1 MARNDHFSA
10 FAATYAEF
18 RPTSPPA
25 LFAKIAELAPATE
38 HAWDCATG
46 NGQAAVSLTDHFGNI
61 TATDVGAAMIEN
73 AQPHPQ
79 VTYAVGSAEPPPI
92 EPHSIDAITVA
103 QALHWFDRPTFWR
116 TCKRV
121 LKPNGVLA
129 YWGYLLPEINPAVDA
144 IVKYY
149 HNDTVGRFWPPDR
162 EPLLNLYAKV
172 KPPAPRVLEE
182 GFTMEAEW
190 SVDQLIGMLDSWSAT
205 HRAQEETGHDPL
217 PAAASLLKVI
227 WGSESTKEIVR
238 WPLKVHA
245 FRFNSNS

>member
-18 RPTSPPA
+18 RPTYPPA

-38 HAWDCATG
+38 NAWDCATG

-129 YWGYLLPEINPAVDA
+129 YGGYLLPVINPAVDA

-172 KPPAPRVLEE
+172 KLPAPPRARRRLHHGSRVVGRPTHRHARFLVRHPSRT
-182 GFTMEAEW
+182 GRNRAR
-190 SVDQLIGMLDSWSAT
+190 SAT
-205 HRAQEETGHDPL
+205 GRRQPPKGDL
-217 PAAASLLKVI
+217 GI
-227 WGSESTKEIVR
+227 
-238 WPLKVHA
+238 
-245 FRFNSNS
+245 